1 MVITRLACQERRAN
15 RGKPDSWQIILH
27 NFIQINN
34 HIKLQYIEINLRA
47 HKNLGIRIICK
58 EENYRLNIITINN

>member
-15 RGKPDSWQIILH
+15 RGKPDSWPN
-27 NFIQINN
+27 NFTQFYTINN

-58 EENYRLNIITINN
+58 EENYRLNIITISN